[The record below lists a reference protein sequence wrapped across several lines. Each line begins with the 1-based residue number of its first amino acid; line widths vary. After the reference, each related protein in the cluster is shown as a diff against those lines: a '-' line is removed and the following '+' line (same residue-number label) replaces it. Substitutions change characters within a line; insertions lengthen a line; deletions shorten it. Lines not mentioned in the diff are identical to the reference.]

1 MKMQLQN
8 ENYLKYSIIA
18 LGISS
23 ISSQIIL
30 LRIFLSVFLG
40 NELVLGIILA
50 NWMLLTATGSYFG
63 KFLIKKSKI
72 KITIIIVMQFCIAVF
87 PILTGFLIYLSKS
100 IISPP
105 GLIFGITE
113 ILLSSFIILL
123 PYCLVSGA
131 LFTVFSSVYSESCQR
146 NLIFKTYS
154 LESLGSIIGGLV
166 FSLVLVFFFEA
177 FQSLKIFMFISL
189 IAAILFSFYSEK
201 SLLKWFSIITSVIII
216 FVFFNIDFDKIS
228 TEYLFPGQNILFQKE
243 TPYGK
248 MVVSETDGQINFY
261 ENGNLLFSLPNV
273 IENEELVHYS
283 LIQHN
288 NPENVLLISGGVSG
302 IIQEI
307 EKYEVKNIDYVDIN
321 PDIIDI
327 AEKQGIWKKDE
338 IVKVWNKDAGLFV
351 KNASDNIYDVVLVNL
366 QEPNT
371 AGLNRFYT
379 NEFFEE
385 LKRITTKNAVIVLS
399 LPSTANYFSEEA
411 KKIHSVIYNT
421 LNNDFKKVIIIP
433 GERNYFIASDGDLS
447 LEIAEMVNRK
457 NIENTYVNQYFIQ
470 DNLLKLRS
478 EYLIENL
485 DSSAEINYD
494 FKPVSYY
501 RQIVY
506 WMAHFGTS
514 YWYFL
519 IALPVLIAFMFF
531 KFRTIDL
538 GMFGAGFSASSI
550 EFLLLI
556 SFQIIYGYV
565 YQVLGIII
573 TVFMIGLAIGS
584 AYYNKFLKKINL
596 NSFIKIQILI
606 ALYSVLFPFIILLL
620 NKLNVSTVVVYFVFF
635 LLTLIISILTGLQF
649 SLASKLKKEKISV
662 IASETYA
669 ADLLGSAAGMILASV
684 ILFPLLGIVNLCLLI
699 GGFNFLI
706 SGLIYLNR
714 KKTFT

>member
-1 MKMQLQN
+1 MQLKN
-8 ENYLKYSIIA
+8 EGFLKYSIIA

-40 NELVLGIILA
+40 NELILGIILA
-50 NWMLLTATGSYFG
+50 NWMLLTALGSYFG
-63 KFLIKKSKI
+63 KFLINKSKI
-72 KITIIIVMQFCIAVF
+72 KISLIIAMQFCIAVF
-87 PILTGFLIYLSKS
+87 PILTGFSIYLSKS

-113 ILLSSFIILL
+113 IMLSSFIILL
-123 PYCLVSGA
+123 PYCFFSGA
-131 LFTVFSSVYSESCQR
+131 LFTVFSFVYSESCKR

-166 FSLVLVFFFEA
+166 FSIVLVFLFEA
-177 FQSLKIFMFISL
+177 FQSLKIFMLISL
-189 IAAILFSFYSEK
+189 MAAIALSFYSKK
-201 SLLKWFSIITSVIII
+201 SSLKWGSPIISAIII
-216 FVFFNIDFDKIS
+216 FVIFNINFDKIS

-261 ENGNLLFSLPNV
+261 ENGNSLFSLPNV

-283 LIQHN
+283 LIQHD
-288 NPENVLLISGGVSG
+288 NPEEVLLISGGVSG
-302 IIQEI
+302 IIREI
-307 EKYEVKNIDYVDIN
+307 EKYDIKNIDYVEIN

-327 AEKQGIWKKDE
+327 AEKHGIWKNDE
-338 IVKVWNKDAGLFV
+338 IVNVWHQDARLFV
-351 KNASDNIYDVVLVNL
+351 KNASENIYDVVLINL

-379 NEFFEE
+379 NEFFGE
-385 LKRITTKNAVIVLS
+385 LKRISKNKAVIALS

-411 KKIHSVIYNT
+411 KQLHSVIYNT
-421 LNNDFKKVIIIP
+421 LKTNFDSIIIIP

-447 LEIAEMVNRK
+447 LEIVEMINK
-457 NIENTYVNQYFIQ
+457 KKIENTYVNQYFIQ

-485 DSSAEINYD
+485 DASAEINYD

-506 WMAHFGTS
+506 WMTNFGINS
-514 YWYFL
+514 WYYLFVLPIL
-519 IALPVLIAFMFF
+519 IVFMFF
-531 KFRTIDL
+531 KFKTLDW

-565 YQVLGIII
+565 YQMLGIII
-573 TVFMIGLAIGS
+573 TVFMIGLAIGA
-584 AYYNKFLKKINL
+584 AYFNKFLKKINL
-596 NSFIKIQILI
+596 NSFIKIQTLI
-606 ALYSVLFPFIILLL
+606 GLYCVLFPFIILLL
-620 NKLNVSTVVVYFVFF
+620 NKLDGNTMVVYFVFF

-649 SLASKLKKEKISV
+649 SLASKIKKEKISV

-669 ADLLGSAAGMILASV
+669 ADLLGSAAGMILVSV

-699 GGFNFLI
+699 GGLNFLI
-706 SGLIYLNR
+706 SGLIFLNR
-714 KKTFT
+714 GKVN